1 MNIEEYKKLARN
13 KIEADALT
21 KLACVR
27 DVIKTT
33 KWQKQDMREGFKE
46 TFKPLIKSQDSI
58 KKSIDEQQNA
68 TIAQLKAN
76 QLALTQ
82 GLNQNRLVI
91 TEGFDKMDEVKKW
104 DLTQLPGFESIE
116 ESKEDDVVLPST
128 SDEGPK
134 IAKFKAEDLDR
145 YLNSKDSQDILRIN
159 EYHKLPSEF
168 FKEDVST
175 INKVIDDVNE
185 DLKDLSARIKNT
197 ADFIRDANGYVLA
210 QPKSKKPREETL
222 DYIKNFNI
230 LSIYATNLSNLKYE
244 DVVFD
249 LEQALATPANAAHQT
264 KTGHRFFADNTGEAT
279 PFDWYNARFSV
290 DFKVNELA
298 AGANIDADGDN
309 NGIVNGSSSLIEKLS
324 ILANGRDVYSCN
336 YANHIVNIKNLLEYN
351 PSYVESVATNEF
363 YYLDTSRN
371 ANRKK
376 YSERQVQHGANDAG
390 NGWEARNFLDGD
402 NANYNKGFSIRKTL
416 LGDSAT
422 VRCEIPLNRYSFFE
436 ALEDKLLPN
445 TKIELNIELE
455 SDANLIWRTGGNN
468 CRVIL
473 TRFQLFVPR
482 MTFNSEGQKLYME
495 NYLKP
500 YKWVY
505 LNEVVERS
513 NNSQQQTGH
522 FRITNAISKPR
533 HVFVF
538 GINTANIDSQTANP
552 FLYNTFNL
560 PNNANISRCYLE
572 VGNGNEYPNIHFK
585 PATDSAR
592 VFREVMGYVYANN
605 DFQGGTLL
613 NRTNFETLFPFV
625 YFDLTK
631 QKLDIK
637 DGVTKLA
644 FHYELSANPNA
655 DYNLYALILHERVA
669 EIEQQG
675 GKLLLRA

>member
-1 MNIEEYKKLARN
+1 MKSFRN
-13 KIEADALT
+13 
-21 KLACVR
+21 
-27 DVIKTT
+27 
-33 KWQKQDMREGFKE
+33 
-46 TFKPLIKSQDSI
+46 
-58 KKSIDEQQNA
+58 
-68 TIAQLKAN
+68 
-76 QLALTQ
+76 
-82 GLNQNRLVI
+82 
-91 TEGFDKMDEVKKW
+91 
-104 DLTQLPGFESIE
+104 
-116 ESKEDDVVLPST
+116 
-128 SDEGPK
+128 PK
-134 IAKFKAEDLDR
+134 
-145 YLNSKDSQDILRIN
+145 YLER
-159 EYHKLPSEF
+159 
-168 FKEDVST
+168 
-175 INKVIDDVNE
+175 
-185 DLKDLSARIKNT
+185 
-197 ADFIRDANGYVLA
+197 
-210 QPKSKKPREETL
+210 
-222 DYIKNFNI
+222 
-230 LSIYATNLSNLKYE
+230 YE

-249 LEQALATPANAAHQT
+249 LEQALATPGNAAHQT
-264 KTGHRFFADNTGEAT
+264 KTGHRFVADNTGEAT

-371 ANRKK
+371 ANREK

-402 NANYNKGFSIRKTL
+402 NANYNRGFALRKAL
-416 LGDSAT
+416 LGDSTT

-585 PATDSAR
+585 PATDPAR

-613 NRTNFETLFPFV
+613 NRTNFESLFPFV